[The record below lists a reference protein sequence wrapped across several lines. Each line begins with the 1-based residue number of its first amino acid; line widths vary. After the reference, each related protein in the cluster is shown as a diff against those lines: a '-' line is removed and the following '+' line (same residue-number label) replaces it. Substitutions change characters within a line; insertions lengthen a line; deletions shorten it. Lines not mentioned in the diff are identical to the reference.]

1 MVTGEPLSGAVDR
14 PLSKALV
21 VDDDE
26 TMRDFLAMGLK
37 KLGYAVVTAPD
48 GMAALNLCSE
58 HHFDLVVCD
67 IRMPKLSG
75 PSFLKNARNR
85 APQSVKRVIFVSS
98 LADANMRREVAE
110 VGGAALL
117 SKPLTMAQLQQAI
130 AALPAHV

>member
-1 MVTGEPLSGAVDR
+1 MATAEPLPGALERLMPKV
-14 PLSKALV
+14 LV

-26 TMRDFLAMGLK
+26 TMRDFLSMGLK
-37 KLGYAVVTAPD
+37 KLGYQVVTAPD
-48 GMAALNLCSE
+48 GMAALNLCSV
-58 HHFDLVVCD
+58 HCFDLVVCD

-98 LADANMRREVAE
+98 LADSNMRREVAE
-110 VGGAALL
+110 AGGAALL

-130 AALPAHV
+130 AALPA

>member
-1 MVTGEPLSGAVDR
+1 MMTAEPLPGAIDGPMPKV
-14 PLSKALV
+14 LV

-26 TMRDFLAMGLK
+26 TMRDFLSMGLK

-58 HHFDLVVCD
+58 HRFDLVVCD

-110 VGGAALL
+110 AGGAALL

-130 AALPAHV
+130 ASLPAQA